1 MQIWKYV
8 ETIIW
13 YYLKKQNDLY
23 IWINEQRLK
32 KEFETRLIDIHNAN
46 IREYELEN
54 NKLHARIK
62 ILENKIKEFK
72 HYYLNSNTWM
82 NQK

>member
-32 KEFETRLIDIHNAN
+32 KEFETRLIDIYNAI
-46 IREYELEN
+46 IREYKLEI
-54 NKLHARIK
+54 NKLHARIG
-62 ILENKIKEFK
+62 ILENKK
-72 HYYLNSNTWM
+72 N
-82 NQK
+82 